1 VRREHELERQLEQR
15 AQRLEVYVPAPKRRW
30 GYYVLAIL
38 FGDRLVGRI
47 EPRID
52 RAADTLRI
60 VGVWWEDGFDPKADE
75 RFVPGVAAAIEAHRQ
90 FAGVR
95 RVTLPRTARLRPIAA
110 EIRERLA
117 PAGR

>member
-1 VRREHELERQLEQR
+1 
-15 AQRLEVYVPAPKRRW
+15 
-30 GYYVLAIL
+30 
-38 FGDRLVGRI
+38 
-47 EPRID
+47 
-52 RAADTLRI
+52 
-60 VGVWWEDGFDPKADE
+60 VWWEDGFDPKADE

-117 PAGR
+117 PASR